1 MGQRASAAVFKANS
15 CATRSFNRV
24 TSPSPFR
31 TAFCLHS
38 QETQTKRWKRLRK
51 RWLPKYEIKSTTS
64 AYREQSNVS
73 QKKILVV
80 DDDPDV
86 RLGLQL
92 RLTAN
97 HYDVIFAADGVT
109 SIAEARKHMP
119 DLMILD
125 LGLPAGDGFS
135 VLERLKAN
143 EKLSSIPVIVLSGR
157 DRVGNRDRAIKAGA
171 RTFLQKPMGNEKFLG
186 VIRLILEEREE
197 TPEVV
202 YDLAG
207 PS

>member
-1 MGQRASAAVFKANS
+1 M
-15 CATRSFNRV
+15 
-24 TSPSPFR
+24 
-31 TAFCLHS
+31 
-38 QETQTKRWKRLRK
+38 
-51 RWLPKYEIKSTTS
+51 
-64 AYREQSNVS
+64 S

-92 RLTAN
+92 RLNAN
-97 HYDVIFAADGVT
+97 HYDVIFACDGVA

-135 VLERLKAN
+135 VLERLKTN

-171 RTFLQKPMGNEKFLG
+171 RTFLQKPIANEKLLA
-186 VIRLILEEREE
+186 VIRMVLEPKES
-197 TPEVV
+197 TPQVV
-202 YDLAG
+202 YDLAD
-207 PS
+207 PSN

>member
-1 MGQRASAAVFKANS
+1 
-15 CATRSFNRV
+15 
-24 TSPSPFR
+24 
-31 TAFCLHS
+31 
-38 QETQTKRWKRLRK
+38 
-51 RWLPKYEIKSTTS
+51 
-64 AYREQSNVS
+64 VS

-86 RLGLQL
+86 RLGLKV
-92 RLTAN
+92 RLNAN
-97 HYDVIFAADGVT
+97 HYDVIFAADGVAC
-109 SIAEARKHMP
+109 IAEARKHMP

-157 DRVGNRDRAIKAGA
+157 DRVGNGDRAIKAGA
-171 RTFLQKPMGNEKFLG
+171 RKFLQKPMANDKLLAI
-186 VIRLILEEREE
+186 IRAVLEAKEG

-202 YDLAG
+202 YDLVD
-207 PS
+207 PC

>member
-1 MGQRASAAVFKANS
+1 LSR
-15 CATRSFNRV
+15 
-24 TSPSPFR
+24 
-31 TAFCLHS
+31 
-38 QETQTKRWKRLRK
+38 
-51 RWLPKYEIKSTTS
+51 
-64 AYREQSNVS
+64 
-73 QKKILVV
+73 KKILIV

-97 HYDVIFAADGVT
+97 HYEVIFAADGVA

-171 RTFLQKPMGNEKFLG
+171 RTFLQKPMANETLLA
-186 VIRLILEEREE
+186 VIRAVLEAKEH

-202 YDLAG
+202 YDLAD

>member
-1 MGQRASAAVFKANS
+1 MN
-15 CATRSFNRV
+15 
-24 TSPSPFR
+24 
-31 TAFCLHS
+31 
-38 QETQTKRWKRLRK
+38 
-51 RWLPKYEIKSTTS
+51 
-64 AYREQSNVS
+64 

-92 RLTAN
+92 RLSAN
-97 HYDVIFAADGVT
+97 HYDVISAADGVA

-135 VLERLKAN
+135 VLERMKAN

-171 RTFLQKPMGNEKFLG
+171 RTFLQKPMANDKLLA
-186 VIRLILEEREE
+186 VIRLVLEAKDHA
-197 TPEVV
+197 PPVI
-202 YDLAG
+202 YDLAD
-207 PS
+207 PASA

>member
-1 MGQRASAAVFKANS
+1 MN
-15 CATRSFNRV
+15 
-24 TSPSPFR
+24 
-31 TAFCLHS
+31 
-38 QETQTKRWKRLRK
+38 
-51 RWLPKYEIKSTTS
+51 
-64 AYREQSNVS
+64 

-92 RLTAN
+92 RLSAN
-97 HYDVIFAADGVT
+97 HYDVISAADGVA

-135 VLERLKAN
+135 VLERMKAN

-171 RTFLQKPMGNEKFLG
+171 RTFLQKPMANDKLLA
-186 VIRLILEEREE
+186 VIRLVLEAKDH
-197 TPEVV
+197 TPPVV
-202 YDLAG
+202 YDLADPG
-207 PS
+207 PQN

>member
-1 MGQRASAAVFKANS
+1 
-15 CATRSFNRV
+15 
-24 TSPSPFR
+24 
-31 TAFCLHS
+31 
-38 QETQTKRWKRLRK
+38 
-51 RWLPKYEIKSTTS
+51 
-64 AYREQSNVS
+64 VS

-86 RLGLQL
+86 RLGLKV
-92 RLTAN
+92 RLNAN
-97 HYDVIFAADGVT
+97 HYDVIFAADGVA

-143 EKLSSIPVIVLSGR
+143 DKLSSIPVIVLSGR
-157 DRVGNRDRAIKAGA
+157 DRVGNGDRAIKAGA
-171 RTFLQKPMGNEKFLG
+171 RTFLQKPMANEKLLA
-186 VIRLILEEREE
+186 VIQAVLEAKEG

-202 YDLAG
+202 YDLVD
-207 PS
+207 PC